1 MGQDGTHRIGEGHG
15 LVFAVKETAHAPND
29 RRRRLQGNLE
39 LGDDTDCAT
48 RTDKQI
54 DGIHIVSNEIA
65 RSIFGL
71 GHGVVGKVELERA
84 ALCRH
89 ERQVAA
95 LGKSLAALKLKQIA
109 ISQCDVESRDM
120 WAHGTV
126 GVAAGTRGV
135 TCRHAAQT
143 GRCLGGIG
151 GKELLGGLLELLV
164 GLKRCLVPTSSRQ
177 HLLAQL
183 LAQLREHNARLHAQQ
198 KLALLIAAKAQVA
211 IHTGSIEDMPAVGHG
226 TGGKAGS
233 GALNRYRDTLG
244 MELFQNGTDLVFRCR
259 KRDARGLA
267 RCARLIATI
276 LFELVGE
283 GFDGCRHANSP
294 FS

>member
-1 MGQDGTHRIGEGHG
+1 M
-15 LVFAVKETAHAPND
+15 
-29 RRRRLQGNLE
+29 
-39 LGDDTDCAT
+39 
-48 RTDKQI
+48 
-54 DGIHIVSNEIA
+54 
-65 RSIFGL
+65 
-71 GHGVVGKVELERA
+71 
-84 ALCRH
+84 
-89 ERQVAA
+89 AA

-109 ISQCDVESRDM
+109 ISQRDVESRDM
-120 WAHGTV
+120 WAHGAV
-126 GVAAGTRGV
+126 GVAAGTGGV

-143 GRCLGGIG
+143 GRRLGGIG
-151 GKELLGGLLELLV
+151 GKELLGSLLKLIV
-164 GLKRCLVPTSSRQ
+164 GLKRCLVPTSGRQ

-198 KLALLIAAKAQVA
+198 KLALFIAAKAQVA

-244 MELFQNGTDLVFRCR
+244 MELFQNGTDLVFRRR
-259 KRDARGLA
+259 KRDARCFA
-267 RCARLIATI
+267 RCARFIAAI

>member
-1 MGQDGTHRIGEGHG
+1 M
-15 LVFAVKETAHAPND
+15 AAP
-29 RRRRLQGNLE
+29 
-39 LGDDTDCAT
+39 
-48 RTDKQI
+48 
-54 DGIHIVSNEIA
+54 
-65 RSIFGL
+65 
-71 GHGVVGKVELERA
+71 
-84 ALCRH
+84 
-89 ERQVAA
+89 
-95 LGKSLAALKLKQIA
+95 GKSLAALKLKQIA
-109 ISQCDVESRDM
+109 ISQRDVESSDM
-120 WAHGTV
+120 RTHGAIS
-126 GVAAGTRGV
+126 VAAGAGGV
-135 TCRHAAQT
+135 ACRHAAQT

-151 GKELLGGLLELLV
+151 GKKLLRGLLELLV
-164 GLKRCLVPTSSRQ
+164 GLKRCLVPTSDRQ

-183 LAQLREHNARLHAQQ
+183 LAQLREHNARLHTQQ
-198 KLALLIAAKAQVA
+198 KLTLFIAAKAQVA

-244 MELFQNGTDLVFRCR
+244 MELSQNGADLVFRRR

-283 GFDGCRHANSP
+283 GFNGCRHANSP

>member
-1 MGQDGTHRIGEGHG
+1 
-15 LVFAVKETAHAPND
+15 
-29 RRRRLQGNLE
+29 
-39 LGDDTDCAT
+39 
-48 RTDKQI
+48 
-54 DGIHIVSNEIA
+54 
-65 RSIFGL
+65 
-71 GHGVVGKVELERA
+71 
-84 ALCRH
+84 
-89 ERQVAA
+89 
-95 LGKSLAALKLKQIA
+95 
-109 ISQCDVESRDM
+109 M

-183 LAQLREHNARLHAQQ
+183 LTQLREHNARLHAQQ
-198 KLALLIAAKAQVA
+198 KLALFIAAKAQVA

-226 TGGKAGS
+226 TGRQGPGS

-267 RCARLIATI
+267 DARDSSRPYSSNSSVKGLMVADTRTPP
-276 LFELVGE
+276 LANYSVCREMLSHRFVDVFETVSIIGD
-283 GFDGCRHANSP
+283 FYVRAIRRAA
-294 FS
+294 

>member
-1 MGQDGTHRIGEGHG
+1 M
-15 LVFAVKETAHAPND
+15 
-29 RRRRLQGNLE
+29 
-39 LGDDTDCAT
+39 
-48 RTDKQI
+48 
-54 DGIHIVSNEIA
+54 
-65 RSIFGL
+65 
-71 GHGVVGKVELERA
+71 
-84 ALCRH
+84 
-89 ERQVAA
+89 AA

-109 ISQCDVESRDM
+109 ISQRDVESRDM
-120 WAHGTV
+120 WAHGAV
-126 GVAAGTRGV
+126 SVAAGAGGV
-135 TCRHAAQT
+135 ACRHAAQT
-143 GRCLGGIG
+143 GRRLGGIG

-198 KLALLIAAKAQVA
+198 KLALFIAAKAQVA

-259 KRDARGLA
+259 KRDARCFA
-267 RCARLIATI
+267 RCARFIAAI

-283 GFDGCRHANSP
+283 GFDGYRHANSP